1 MRTSPKGIAFLE
13 RHEGVVLKAYR
24 DPVGIWTIGAGLTK
38 ASGVVVPK
46 AGMQITQKEAS
57 RLLALALGRSYE
69 PAVAREMPKALQH
82 EFDGGVSFHWNTGAI
97 KRASWVKAWRALDWV
112 RVQSGLRAWRKGGG
126 KVLPGLVRRR
136 EEEFKLIR
144 YADYGTPAGSPAT
157 GLARIVVSLS
167 ASELAAMRKGFA
179 KLGYEPGSDTRGV
192 LKDVVKDFQHDHD
205 LTEDGIIGRAT
216 LSTLQRRLD
225 AVKQAAAGATGAG
238 AAGAAGA
245 LTESHLPD
253 LPAADW
259 AIWIAL
265 ALCLAWLV
273 KTGWDYRDVIAA
285 KVQGRMPATARF
297 LRSF

>member
-1 MRTSPKGIAFLE
+1 MKTSPKGIAFLE

-57 RLLALALGRSYE
+57 RLLALALGQSYE
-69 PAVAREMPKALQH
+69 PAVAREMPKASQH

-97 KRASWVKAWRALDWV
+97 KRASWVKAWRAGDWV
-112 RVQSGLRAWRKGGG
+112 TVLSGLRAWRKGGG

-136 EEEFKLIR
+136 EEEYKVIR
-144 YADYGTPAGSPAT
+144 LADYGTGLESPAT
-157 GLARIVVSLS
+157 GLARVVVKLS
-167 ASELAAMRKGFA
+167 TSEMAAVRAGFA
-179 KLGYEPGSDTRGV
+179 KLGYAPGDDTRGV

-245 LTESHLPD
+245 LPESHLPD
-253 LPAADW
+253 LPAAEW
-259 AIWIAL
+259 AAWIAL

-285 KVQGRMPATARF
+285 KVQTRLPGAARF

>member
-1 MRTSPKGIAFLE
+1 MKTSPKGIAFLE

-46 AGMQITQKEAS
+46 AGMQITRSEAS
-57 RLLALALGRSYE
+57 RLLSLAFGRNYE
-69 PAVAREMPKALQH
+69 PAVERAMPKASQH

-97 KRASWVKAWRALDWV
+97 KRASWVKAWRSGDWA
-112 RVQSGLRAWRKGGG
+112 RVLSGLRAWRKGGG

-136 EEEFKLIR
+136 EEEFRVIR
-144 YADYGTPAGSPAT
+144 YGDYGTPTTSPAT
-157 GLARIVVSLS
+157 GLARVVVTLT
-167 ASELAAMRKGFA
+167 ASELAAVRAGFA
-179 KLGYEPGSDTRGV
+179 KLGYEPGDDTRGV
-192 LKDVVKDFQHDHD
+192 LKDAVTDFQHDHD

-216 LSTLQRRLD
+216 LATLQRRLD

-238 AAGAAGA
+238 AAGAAGVLPEGA
-245 LTESHLPD
+245 IPD

-259 AIWIAL
+259 AAWIAL
-265 ALCLAWLV
+265 ALCLAWLAR
-273 KTGWDYRDVIAA
+273 TAWNYRDVIAV
-285 KVQGRMPATARF
+285 KVQGRLPGTARF